1 MELLS
6 IAEIEPIV
14 LAQAKIECQ
23 REFSIS
29 SESALLDAI
38 IISNQI
44 AAEFAT
50 LTLLSTS
57 GELIRIVFN

>member
-6 IAEIEPIV
+6 TAENEPIV
-14 LAQAKIECQ
+14 LAQAQIECQ

-44 AAEFAT
+44 AADLAT
-50 LTLLSTS
+50 LTLYNSS
-57 GELIRIVFN
+57 GELIRIAFD